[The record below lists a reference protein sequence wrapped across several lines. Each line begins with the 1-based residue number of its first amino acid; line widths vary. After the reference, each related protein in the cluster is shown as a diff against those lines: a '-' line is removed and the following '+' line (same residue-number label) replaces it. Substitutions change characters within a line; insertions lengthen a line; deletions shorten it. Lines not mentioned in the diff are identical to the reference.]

1 MLAYYVAFELAPQI
15 RAAAVHRRNA
25 ARAGRPRH
33 PADRSPSAKAKAASA
48 TTTDGFPAHSLAD
61 LLADLGTLCR
71 NKVRIGAAQRTFT
84 RLTKPS
90 DFQARALE
98 LLGVKLGA

>member
-1 MLAYYVAFELAPQI
+1 MSIAAITGPTAPK
-15 RAAAVHRRNA
+15 RWVEKV
-25 ARAGRPRH
+25 GRSIKGSDTPH
-33 PADRSPSAKAKAASA
+33 
-48 TTTDGFPAHSLAD
+48 LI
-61 LLADLGTLCR
+61 ADLGTLCR
-71 NKVRIGAAQRTFT
+71 NEVRFGAAQRTFT